1 MPTLNQTQTLFVL
14 AMWAELGSSM
24 KGSVIEIETKLEAE
38 IQADLEKV
46 RPEIGEWELVWGPAV
61 FQAFPSIFAD
71 NTIYVVK
78 KASGAAIP
86 QYAVAI
92 AGTNPSSI
100 FDGLVE
106 NTLLNPLRPWPYS
119 SPVGLSPMIAN
130 GTSIGLSILQGLKPG
145 PKITGAGTTIL
156 EFITSKGPGR
166 AHIDVTGHSLG
177 GALASVFAL
186 WLFDTQAEWDPKGQA
201 QVSCLPFAGPTAG
214 NQDFAKYFM
223 SSPLGSRS
231 TRVFNAL
238 DVVPH
243 AWSHR
248 DLRQIPSLY
257 DPDIPGEQ
265 DLAVQGLVSVAT
277 VISWFDNFC
286 QIYPD
291 IAGLPGGKVNKTIVE
306 PGKTIFEN
314 FISQIGFQHVSA
326 YFELLNIPD
335 AAAAGL
341 RPRVDAAQLTVPAGG
356 IQAFQERLQRR
367 VEMEQ
372 LNLQR

>member
-1 MPTLNQTQTLFVL
+1 MQTLNQTQTLFVL
-14 AMWAELGSSM
+14 SMWAELGSSM
-24 KGSVIEIETKLEAE
+24 KGSVIDIETKLEAE
-38 IQADLEKV
+38 IKADLQTA

-78 KASGAAIP
+78 KASDAAIP
-86 QYAVAI
+86 QYVIAI

-106 NTLLNPLRPWPYS
+106 NTLLNPLRRWPYS
-119 SPVGLSPMIAN
+119 SPVGLSPMVAN

-145 PKITGAGTTIL
+145 PKITGAGTSIS
-156 EFITSKGPGR
+156 EFITLRDSGR

-186 WLFDTQAEWDPKGQA
+186 WLFDTQPEWDPKGQA

-223 SSPLGSRS
+223 SSSLGSRS

-257 DPDIPGEQ
+257 DPDIPGER
-265 DLAVQGLVSVAT
+265 DPAVQGLVAVASA
-277 VISWFDNFC
+277 ISWFDNFC

-291 IAGLPGGKVNKTIVE
+291 IASLPGGKVNKAIVE

-335 AAAAGL
+335 VVAAGL
-341 RPRVDAAQLTVPAGG
+341 RQKIDAAQMSVPAGG
-356 IQAFQERLQRR
+356 IQAFQDRLQRR

-372 LNLQR
+372 LNLQK